1 MRTIKLPLRRVHMQ
15 RNLRGY
21 GLGGLFARIGSF
33 LKPLLRTAVHAA
45 KPIAKQTLK
54 ELGNQGL
61 NVASSTLADVVA
73 GNAPLKDAV
82 KRNVKRGVKEAKS
95 TVKQGAKRAFNATV
109 DEIQEDIKRQRQT
122 GSGRK
127 KRAAKGNGRRL
138 SKPRRGIF
146 S

>member
-1 MRTIKLPLRRVHMQ
+1 M
-15 RNLRGY
+15 
-21 GLGGLFARIGSF
+21 
-33 LKPLLRTAVHAA
+33 
-45 KPIAKQTLK
+45 
-54 ELGNQGL
+54 
-61 NVASSTLADVVA
+61 ASSTLADVVA

-122 GSGRK
+122 GMGRK
-127 KRAAKGNGRRL
+127 KKAVQGNGRRL